1 TTTAVNTAA
10 FLAEIGKRV
19 LLVDLDP
26 QANATS
32 GVGLYSENI
41 SANLYHFLIGHAQA
55 NEVILNSGI
64 ENFDILPGGKDM
76 AGAAV
81 ELINE
86 EGREFKLKNVLAP
99 ILDYYDFVIID
110 CPPSLGILTINGLV
124 AADKVII
131 PVQCEYYALEG
142 LSQLLETIGL
152 IKENITP
159 NLDIMGAVLTMN
171 DKRNKLSAAVIKEVR
186 RNFPGNVFESII
198 PRSVSLAEAPSYGKP
213 ISHYNSWSK
222 GARAY
227 KASLSAKK
235 EIQRG
240 CFKRSGAI
248 NKRAWYFTA
257 DSGGGDERGRGEKI
271 PDNSGREKIQSF
283 KARRPKNHPGYH
295 KKRKNGQRAS

>member
-1 TTTAVNTAA
+1 MSALTIAFCNQKGGVGKTTTAVNTAA
-10 FLAEIGKRV
+10 YLADYGKRV

-32 GVGLYSENI
+32 GLGIYS
-41 SANLYHFLIGHAQA
+41 SDVKVNLYHFLSGQAQG

-64 ENFDILPGGKDM
+64 ENFDILPGGYDM

-81 ELINE
+81 ELVNE
-86 EGREFKLKNVLAP
+86 ENREFKLKQVLAS

-124 AADKVII
+124 AANKVVI

-159 NLDIMGAVLTMN
+159 DLDIMGVVLTMN
-171 DKRNKLSAAVIKEVR
+171 DTRNKLSAAVVKEVR

-198 PRSVSLAEAPSYGKP
+198 PRAVALAEAPSYGKP
-213 ISHYNSWSK
+213 ISHYNSWSR

-227 KASLSAKK
+227 KNLAEEIIKLS
-235 EIQRG
+235 Q
-240 CFKRSGAI
+240 
-248 NKRAWYFTA
+248 
-257 DSGGGDERGRGEKI
+257 
-271 PDNSGREKIQSF
+271 
-283 KARRPKNHPGYH
+283 
-295 KKRKNGQRAS
+295 